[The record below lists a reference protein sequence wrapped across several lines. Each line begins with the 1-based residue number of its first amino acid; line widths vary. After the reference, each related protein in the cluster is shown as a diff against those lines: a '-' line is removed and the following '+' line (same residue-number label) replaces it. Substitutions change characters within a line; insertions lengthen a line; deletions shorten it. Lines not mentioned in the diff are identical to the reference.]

1 MLTATIAGT
10 IAGAGTGAITTA
22 NTITDTSKNPKS
34 HWSDDS
40 ASFAVTGFTLTN
52 RG

>member
-10 IAGAGTGAITTA
+10 IAGTGTGTA
-22 NTITDTSKNPKS
+22 VTTITGTSKNPKS
-34 HWSDDS
+34 HQSVDS
-40 ASFAVTGFTLTN
+40 ASFAVTDLALTN